1 MRGRTIKRVSSG
13 SAGRDESREAIQGLM
28 TMRSFVKAG
37 FFWQFAGGFAL
48 GAVALLVFQPA
59 SATRTLA
66 TNIAT
71 ATHLAR

>member
-1 MRGRTIKRVSSG
+1 MR
-13 SAGRDESREAIQGLM
+13 AFL
-28 TMRSFVKAG
+28 KAG

-59 SATRTLA
+59 SANRTLA

-71 ATHLAR
+71 AAHLGR